1 VKKIILI
8 TGAAGM
14 VGSNLIN
21 KYINKDVQIIAI
33 DSLKLGKM
41 EYIKFFRKKKNFL
54 FFKLDLS
61 KKIKDRKIENI
72 LKKNHLHEVWHLA
85 ANSDIQSGISDYT
98 VDLNDTFLTTFNTL
112 NFINTYLKKNTKFI
126 FSSSSAIYGYVKGSI
141 SENYKKKS
149 PISNYGLMKL
159 LSEEY
164 IEYFAN
170 KYNLRTYIFRFPN
183 VIGNNLTHGIIYDF
197 IKKIRYNKK
206 ILNVLGNGDQQK
218 PYSNVLEII
227 KCMIFIK
234 NKKFLHNVNYF
245 NIGTN
250 DKGIKVKDIVDI
262 FLKEINYGTKVIFQK
277 KKQGW
282 VGDIANY
289 RYSTKKI
296 NKLGF
301 KFKFSSK
308 QVVTKTIKDSI
319 KINIK

>member
-1 VKKIILI
+1 MI